1 LQQRRKQAVLIW
13 EIFAEET
20 SMISLLIAAAVAAQ
34 APADVQ
40 KSRLDGSRQVCH
52 TIRYL
57 GSRLNVAKICKTKAE
72 WDAAQADHDRGVLD
86 AQTHHRYWTPH

>member
-1 LQQRRKQAVLIW
+1 
-13 EIFAEET
+13 
-20 SMISLLIAAAVAAQ
+20 MISLLIAAAVAAQ
-34 APADVQ
+34 AAPAAGPDTEA
-40 KSRLDGSRQVCH
+40 KARLDGSRKICH

-72 WDAAQADHDRGVLD
+72 WDEAQADHERGVLD